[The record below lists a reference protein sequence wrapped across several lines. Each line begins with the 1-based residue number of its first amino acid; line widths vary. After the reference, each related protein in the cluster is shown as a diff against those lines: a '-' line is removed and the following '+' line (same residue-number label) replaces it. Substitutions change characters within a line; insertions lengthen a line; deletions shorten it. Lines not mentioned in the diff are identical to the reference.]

1 RQPSYVASTPHSGY
15 ITQTGALEA
24 ALEEGRTPYISRD
37 ADEQTPAQT
46 IRRTH
51 LPRRTT
57 RQTLPQQQLRMVR
70 TQTRTTRTRSNT
82 RTKRETRQSNN
93 QTQPHAVTQT
103 ASPCCHDRSTHR
115 RVRG

>member
-1 RQPSYVASTPHSGY
+1 LSSTPNTWY
-15 ITQTGALEA
+15 IPQIGALEA
-24 ALEEGRTPYISRD
+24 AREAVLTPYNHGD
-37 ADEQTPAQT
+37 DDEYNPAQT

-51 LPRRTT
+51 QPPRTT